1 MIIRVKVNDETWARM
16 TSGKRV
22 EGTIG
27 YDKWT
32 GETDFNAFKRKS
44 REPGYERPKDE
55 MLYETASGWLK
66 MSVKK
71 LKIFVSANKG
81 MGRERCATEILMQA
95 KELTDHLKHTKSI
108 DEIMDEV

>member
-27 YDKWT
+27 HDQWT
-32 GETDFNAFKRKS
+32 GENNFNAFNRKS
-44 REPGYERPKDE
+44 REPGYVAPDAVLNES
-55 MLYETASGWLK
+55 ANGWLRK
-66 MSVKK
+66 SKRRYKIFASVK
-71 LKIFVSANKG
+71 VSIGHRRSADQLLDEA
-81 MGRERCATEILMQA
+81 R
-95 KELTDHLKHTKSI
+95 ELTGYLKNTKTI

>member
-1 MIIRVKVNDETWARM
+1 MIIKVKVEDETWARM
-16 TSGKRV
+16 TTGKRV

-27 YDKWT
+27 HDKWT
-32 GETDFNAFKRKS
+32 GENNFNAFNRKS

-55 MLYETASGWLK
+55 TLYETASGWLK
-66 MSVKK
+66 MSVKR

-81 MGRERCATEILMQA
+81 MGRERCAAEILMQA
-95 KELTDHLKHTKSI
+95 KELTDHLKHTKTI